1 MTFLDSSVFNT
12 MPIIARAL
20 GAALWLAASAVSTP
34 AQQFSADLMRTDAG
48 GVEPRPAGKL
58 NVLNNNVRIETSDVP
73 GGFFLVLGGADAAYF
88 VRPAQKIFMNAKQ
101 SSLLTQVFVAVDPN
115 DPCRQWQA
123 AARIAGAADEG
134 TEWRCERSGDDT
146 VDQHRIIK
154 YQAIS
159 PQGRRYFG
167 WINPQLRFPVRLQSE
182 DGAVV
187 ELVNIQEALQP
198 ESLFGVPAGYR
209 KFDPQQLI
217 DRIKQSDVW
226 VAPAH

>member
-1 MTFLDSSVFNT
+1 MVNT
-12 MPIIARAL
+12 TPITALAL
-20 GAALWLAASAVSTP
+20 GAALWLAASALSAP
-34 AQQFSADLMRTDAG
+34 ARQFSADLIRTDAG

-58 NVLNNNVRIETSDVP
+58 NVVDNNVRIETSDVP
-73 GGFFLVLGGADAAYF
+73 GGFFLVLGDADAAYF

-101 SSLLTQVFVAVDPN
+101 SSLLAQVFVVVDPH

-123 AARIAGAADEG
+123 AARIAGADQGA
-134 TEWRCERSGDDT
+134 EWRCERSGDDMVEQQRT
-146 VDQHRIIK
+146 IK

-187 ELVNIQEALQP
+187 DLVNIREALQP
-198 ESLFGVPAGYR
+198 ESLFVVPVGYR
-209 KFDPQQLI
+209 KFDPQRLI
-217 DRIKQSDVW
+217 DRLKQSDVW
-226 VAPAH
+226 VEPAH